1 MNSGELHSSTQ
12 ANLINTMGY
21 SEGNH
26 LSSRLALS
34 QGNDNHE
41 EVAKEKYHLVATTMT
56 NDLLVVKRKVSQGSW
71 YKWAFVFFGLSA
83 LLPNAAILTDMD
95 YFIKEVSSCSINLI
109 A

>member
-1 MNSGELHSSTQ
+1 L
-12 ANLINTMGY
+12 GY

-26 LSSRLALS
+26 LSSRLAHS
-34 QGNDNHE
+34 QGIDNHE

-56 NDLLVVKRKVSQGSW
+56 NDLLVVKKKVSQGNW

-95 YFIKEVSSCSINLI
+95 YFIKEVSSYSVNLI